1 MKKRPGELAA
11 KLRPIVQN
19 NLFDRPQPLSPAE
32 ALALLL
38 DIGLSEED
46 YTKLSKE
53 LNSKIGCQILPP
65 LYAIRGEKCK
75 CHPEGIQVN
84 DHEVMVGPL

>member
-11 KLRPIVQN
+11 KLKPVIEN
-19 NLFDRPQPLSPAE
+19 SLFEATKPLSLAE

-46 YTKLSKE
+46 YLKLSKE
-53 LNSKIGCQILPP
+53 INSKTGCQILPP
-65 LYAIRGEKCK
+65 MYAIRGEKCK

-84 DHEVMVGPL
+84 DHEVKVGTL